1 VSTRRG
7 LPLGWIVLRLG
18 CSWSPAGVI
27 PLIVLKSSREEK
39 DFMVSYE
46 QGVNRCIQR
55 PIDFDPFRETVRA
68 FGVPSLPV
76 NPASPQNPFGAFLE
90 KRG

>member
-1 VSTRRG
+1 M
-7 LPLGWIVLRLG
+7 L
-18 CSWSPAGVI
+18 
-27 PLIVLKSSREEK
+27 
-39 DFMVSYE
+39 SYE

-90 KRG
+90 ERG